1 MPKRNSQD
9 TVAFPHE
16 TNLTLIPIL
25 PNLRMVFSSS
35 GHISIVSI
43 CVALLVGFF
52 VSGPALLEA
61 SLVISLSMLALL
73 QLFLV
78 FPFMDT
84 NPASLGSRAAT
95 RLEQSCQFAS
105 PQEAISAQPINA
117 LQRTLRYLNVP

>member
-1 MPKRNSQD
+1 
-9 TVAFPHE
+9 
-16 TNLTLIPIL
+16 
-25 PNLRMVFSSS
+25 MVFSSS

>member
-1 MPKRNSQD
+1 
-9 TVAFPHE
+9 
-16 TNLTLIPIL
+16 
-25 PNLRMVFSSS
+25 MVFSSS

-105 PQEAISAQPINA
+105 PQEAISAQPI
-117 LQRTLRYLNVP
+117 LESFQCLGKCFGDPGLPRGPQRRQGGKSS

>member
-105 PQEAISAQPINA
+105 PQEAISAQPICDSIN
-117 LQRTLRYLNVP
+117 